1 MNPQM
6 KTKRLLQQL
15 ALGVLLGAL
24 GLTCACRPQPASPQ
38 SVIRLHDIFAA
49 EDIKGRLTKEELKVN
64 RTAWKFDGSEFAP
77 AVTNDAPATLGWR
90 PGPGSSPLEIKEGRL
105 VGKST
110 NSHPIIYLER
120 ASGTDDLDLLHALEV
135 RMRISAGTNLS
146 ARLVGP
152 DPAPLNFK
160 AILDELE
167 AFPWLTKTKL
177 TAGNEFQTYT
187 LTPQIFE
194 TTSRIKH
201 ILFNP
206 TDAPNATF
214 EIESIRLIFRQEHL
228 AEIPSASGWHGLHDI
243 YHETLVTR
251 TPERIELPLNLP
263 AEPRLDLSIGTIQEG
278 AVQFQIGIRPQGAP
292 ANQNRWLLRR
302 TVTMPHQ
309 WEPMRID
316 LSRYAGQRVTLTL
329 ALEGSSTG
337 LLGFWGSP
345 LVWNL
350 ASARQGRQEHPN
362 RPQGVILIWS
372 DTTRPDHLNF
382 YGYGRETAPTLTS
395 MAREGALFQYCVG
408 QATWTKVAT
417 PSLFTSLYPTS
428 HGVHDVPDR
437 LPASADTIAEVFRR
451 SGYAT
456 VSFSALPFTGEAS
469 NMHQGFQEVH
479 EGSSLT
485 DTSKEGKNAREFVG
499 RALPWLERNRE
510 LPFFMFLHLFDAHD
524 PFEPRPP
531 YNTLWAKPGDGETYE
546 RMCKKIKPLI
556 EDAGRRTF
564 GKGMPNLAEVKKSG
578 EDPNVY
584 INIEKD
590 WYDGSIR
597 GLDAE
602 VARLRERLR
611 ELGLSDRVLIVYA
624 SDHGEE
630 FFDHGAKLHG
640 HTAYSELNHV
650 ALFFNWPGFLP
661 SGKSMPKPVR
671 TIDIMPTILELCQI
685 EPPKGIQGQSLLP
698 LILEGQA
705 ASPLRSRG
713 AWKPLPAITERAPM
727 EGMPQKTETVSI
739 VMDQWKLVHNSI
751 RIDPTPEFELFDW
764 TKDPLDQ
771 HNLAETNPAVVKRLV
786 AQLAEWKIAALA
798 AKLPSDSALE
808 KNLSS
813 QDLQRLRSLGYI
825 K

>member
-1 MNPQM
+1 M
-6 KTKRLLQQL
+6 KPNSLSRRLI
-15 ALGVLLGAL
+15 LGVLFGVTMLPMGCHRESA
-24 GLTCACRPQPASPQ
+24 RSASPG
-38 SVIRLHDIFAA
+38 VIRLHDVFRI
-49 EDIKGRLTKEELKVN
+49 EDIKGRLTKEELQVA
-64 RTAWKFDGSEFAP
+64 RTAWKFDGLELAP
-77 AVTNDAPATLGWR
+77 SVTNDAPATFGWR
-90 PGPGSSPLEIKEGRL
+90 AGPGSSALTVRNGRL

-120 ASGTDDLDLLHALEV
+120 AAGAEDLDLLHSVEV
-135 RMRISAGTNLS
+135 RMRVSAGTNFGV
-146 ARLVGP
+146 RLQGGQPP
-152 DPAPLNFK
+152 DFK
-160 AILDELE
+160 LILEELE
-167 AFPWLTKTKL
+167 AFPWSTRSKL
-177 TAGNEFQTYT
+177 TITNEFQTYV

-201 ILFNP
+201 ILFSP
-206 TDAPNATF
+206 TDVADATF
-214 EIESIRLIFRQEHL
+214 EIESIRLVFRQEHL
-228 AEIPSASGWHGLHDI
+228 AEIPSSSGWHGLHDI
-243 YHETLVTR
+243 YHEALVTR

-263 AEPRLDLSIGTIQEG
+263 AEPRLALSLGTIQDG
-278 AVQFQIGIRPQGAP
+278 SVQFQIGIRAGDAP
-292 ANQNRWLLRR
+292 PEKNQWLLKR
-302 TVTMPHQ
+302 TVTTPHQ
-309 WEPMRID
+309 WEAIQID
-316 LSRYAGQRVTLTL
+316 LSRYAGQAVKLTL

-345 LVWNL
+345 LVWNM
-350 ASARQGRQEHPN
+350 ASARQARQQHPE

-382 YGYGRETAPTLTS
+382 YGYARETAPTLTKL
-395 MAREGALFQYCVG
+395 AQAGALFNYCVG

-417 PSLFTSLYPTS
+417 PSLFTSLHPTS

-437 LPASADTIAEVFRR
+437 LPVSADTMAEVFRR
-451 SGYAT
+451 NGYAT

-485 DTSKEGKNAREFVG
+485 DTSREGKNAREFVS

-531 YNTLWAKPGDGETYE
+531 YNTVWAKPGDGETYE
-546 RMCKKIKPLI
+546 RMCKKIRPLI

-564 GKGMPNLAEVKKSG
+564 GKGMLNLAEVKKSG
-578 EDPNVY
+578 ENPDDY
-584 INIEKD
+584 IRIEKD

-602 VARLRERLR
+602 VARLRERLQ
-611 ELGLSDRVLIVYA
+611 ELGLSERVLIVYA

-661 SGKSMPKPVR
+661 AGKTISVPVR

-685 EPPKGIQGQSLLP
+685 EPPKVIQGQSLLP
-698 LILEGQA
+698 LILQGDSK
-705 ASPLRSRG
+705 SPLRARG
-713 AWKPLPAITERAPM
+713 ARKPQPAITERAPM
-727 EGMPQKTETVSI
+727 EGMPRRTESVSI
-739 VMDQWKLVHNSI
+739 VMDQWKLVHNTVRDS
-751 RIDPTPEFELFDW
+751 PTAEFELFDW
-764 TKDPLDQ
+764 AKDSLDQ
-771 HNLAETNPAVVKRLV
+771 HNLAAAHPEVVKRL
-786 AQLAEWKIAALA
+786 AGELAVWKTNALA
-798 AKLPSDSALE
+798 AKLTSNSELE
-808 KNLSS
+808 KSLSS
-813 QDLQRLRSLGYI
+813 SDVQRLRALGYL